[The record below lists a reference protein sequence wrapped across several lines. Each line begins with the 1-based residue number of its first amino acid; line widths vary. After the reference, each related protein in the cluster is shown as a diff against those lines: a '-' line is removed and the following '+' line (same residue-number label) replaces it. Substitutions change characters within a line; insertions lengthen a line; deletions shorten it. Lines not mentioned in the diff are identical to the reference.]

1 LKFRN
6 GSRRKKEDPK
16 QEFKERPVANAVDGL
31 NEKPKKVEASPQSV
45 ALAPETDTAVAE
57 GSRFKPHFDPYLDGD
72 QGDLD
77 EAMKFFASKWLS
89 TSTEPVISAEAMEE
103 RLARPDEPPKQD
115 SVEATPKAARTESTE
130 EGLSDVDLLRVR
142 LWRARASHS
151 RQAGLALV
159 ILSAALFAAAFF
171 TSALIFEVGSV
182 SSFVVGLA
190 LLAYE
195 AEPRVKLFPSMSSL
209 IGPLMVVTD
218 DLSRNNVSNAKAVF
232 ERSPGHESGR
242 DMMRFTADNDGEDG
256 QGYSI
261 PPLGEGLV
269 HAYELELGDLT
280 RLDVDGAKTWLP
292 RVMVDGLGLADRVT
306 MKSSGSEVT
315 TVMEKPFVRILC
327 VQDFMVDGLCQ
338 VSGCPL
344 AASVGQALARASGKR
359 VTHNGCTYDP
369 VTQKATLKDSIEQ

>member
-1 LKFRN
+1 LKFK
-6 GSRRKKEDPK
+6 SISRKKDSGSEI
-16 QEFKERPVANAVDGL
+16 KESTLGHGGNGFD
-31 NEKPKKVEASPQSV
+31 EKPSDLEANLQTKVLAPKIDLAKVEGP
-45 ALAPETDTAVAE
+45 
-57 GSRFKPHFDPYLDGD
+57 RFEPHFDPYLDGD
-72 QGDLD
+72 NGDLD
-77 EAMKFFASKWLS
+77 EAIKYLVSKSLS
-89 TSTEPVISAEAMEE
+89 TSYEPLTSAETIEDGKAEQ
-103 RLARPDEPPKQD
+103 DESAQHD
-115 SVEATPKAARTESTE
+115 SVEVMPKDTKTKAKE

-159 ILSAALFAAAFF
+159 ILSAALFAAAFL

-182 SSFVVGLA
+182 SSFVVGLS

-209 IGPLMVVTD
+209 IGPLMAVKD
-218 DLSRNNVSNAKAVF
+218 DLRRHNVAKAKAVF
-232 ERSPGHESGR
+232 ERSPSPQSGR
-242 DMMRFTADNDGEDG
+242 DLMSFVAGTNEEDEHR
-256 QGYSI
+256 YSI

-280 RLDVDGAKTWLP
+280 KLNVDEAKVWLP
-292 RVMVDGLGLADRVT
+292 RVMVDGLGLADRVA
-306 MKSSGSEVT
+306 MKSSGNEVT

-344 AASVGQALARASGKR
+344 AASVGQALARASGKP

-369 VTQKATLKDSIEQ
+369 VTQKATLKDFIEQ